1 VGGVQVVGGWRG
13 RVKGKVGVGEGLGRG
28 WGGVGEGLGGG
39 FAEANK
45 AISSPNLSSPILLV
59 LLLVPREARVPYAPK
74 LSFFVV
80 RNVPL

>member
-1 VGGVQVVGGWRG
+1 MGGVQVVGGWRG
-13 RVKGKVGVGEGLGRG
+13 RVKGKVGVEEGLGRG
-28 WGGVGEGLGGG
+28 WGGVGGRFRRGKQGDKQLHL
-39 FAEANK
+39 
-45 AISSPNLSSPILLV
+45 PSPILLV